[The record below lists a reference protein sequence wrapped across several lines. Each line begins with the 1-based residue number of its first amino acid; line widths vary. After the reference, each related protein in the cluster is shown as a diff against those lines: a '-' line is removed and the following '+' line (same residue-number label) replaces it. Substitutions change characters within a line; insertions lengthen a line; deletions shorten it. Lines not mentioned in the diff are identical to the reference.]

1 MPLDHWAIFER
12 LADAMNRHAWSELE
26 ELFTED
32 YVEEYP
38 QSGEVIRGSRNARAS
53 RENYPGGLEE
63 GSIDFTE
70 ARLAATEARWV
81 ITRMFTV
88 MQVEGTG
95 NVGTVTFK
103 TRYPDRSE
111 WWIVILYELRG
122 ERIAK
127 ATTFFAPV
135 FEAPEWR
142 RPYVELPAATVER
155 S

>member
-12 LADAMNRHAWSELE
+12 VADTMNRHAWSELE

-103 TRYPDRSE
+103 TRYPDRS
-111 WWIVILYELRG
+111 RSQA

-142 RPYVELPAATVER
+142 RPYVELRAATVER

>member
-1 MPLDHWAIFER
+1 MADNRTIVEQFLQAIAANDIEAQDR
-12 LADAMNRHAWSELE
+12 LLSD
-26 ELFTED
+26 D
-32 YVEEYP
+32 VVEEYP

-142 RPYVELPAATVER
+142 RPYVELREATVER

>member
-1 MPLDHWAIFER
+1 MADNRSIVEQYLSAMGKNDVEAQER
-12 LADAMNRHAWSELE
+12 LLSD
-26 ELFTED
+26 D
-32 YVEEYP
+32 IVEEYP
-38 QSGEVIRGSRNARAS
+38 QSGEVMRGSRNARSS

-63 GSIDFTE
+63 GSVDFTE

-81 ITRMFTV
+81 MTRMFTV

-142 RPYVELPAATVER
+142 RPYVELRKTTAER
-155 S
+155 T